1 MLGRYTDPSAPA
13 VALHTQF
20 SAVQNAN
27 NTSLHVPQVWAIDLL
42 GQGGSDKPILDYSID
57 L

>member
-1 MLGRYTDPSAPA
+1 MPSRTHIRAGQDA
-13 VALHTQF
+13 KLDLTHT
-20 SAVQNAN
+20 
-27 NTSLHVPQVWAIDLL
+27 LQVWAIDLL